1 MLFVFRKDGQA
12 SHGEHER
19 ESFLP
24 FLRFYRRP
32 YDEISYRAKMR
43 PPPGSHP
50 YGEEESGGHGG
61 LQEPR
66 SRPTFSP
73 LHLRLQTQAPQCA
86 IPPSSGHRRQQQ
98 LQLRPVATFVLP
110 TLRAPR
116 HTRSPASSPSSR
128 MRPPRTPR
136 CAPASAPSHRRLF
149 IHGLAPSADGAMLSD
164 AFSRFERRPRG
175 LPCCRPPR
183 LRSMQ
188 GVRLRDARHPPRAPP
203 RHGR

>member
-32 YDEISYRAKMR
+32 YDEICYRAKMR

-98 LQLRPVATFVLP
+98 LQLRPVAKTYSKPRLLTILADAATADP
-110 TLRAPR
+110 AP
-116 HTRSPASSPSSR
+116 PS
-128 MRPPRTPR
+128 
-136 CAPASAPSHRRLF
+136 PSHRRLF
-149 IHGLAPSADGAMLSD
+149 IHGLAPSADDAMLSD
-164 AFSRFERRPRG
+164 AFSRFDRRPRG